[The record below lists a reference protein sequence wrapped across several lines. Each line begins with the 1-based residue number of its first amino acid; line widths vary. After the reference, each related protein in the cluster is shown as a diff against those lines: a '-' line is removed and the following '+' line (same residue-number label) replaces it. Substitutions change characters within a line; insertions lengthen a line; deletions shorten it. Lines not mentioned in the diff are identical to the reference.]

1 MKKLI
6 FLFIIAA
13 CFAAQAQSTLKP
25 HPTMVVQKT
34 PQNAYRIWYWN
45 GTGLKKIEC
54 ISFHSFGGVTT
65 MLILEKGKLTKKELT
80 TAAISGVIN
89 IKSGKRVIL

>member
-6 FLFIIAA
+6 LLFFIAA
-13 CFAAQAQSTLKP
+13 CFAAHGQSTLNP
-25 HPTMVVQKT
+25 QPTMVVQKS

-45 GTGLKKIEC
+45 GTGMKKTEC

-65 MLILEKGKLTKKELT
+65 MLVLEKGKLTKKELS

-89 IKSGKRVIL
+89 IKTGKRVIL

>member
-6 FLFIIAA
+6 LLFILAA
-13 CFAAQAQSTLKP
+13 CFAAHGQSPLKP
-25 HPTMVVQKT
+25 QPTMVVQKT
-34 PQNAYRIWYWN
+34 PENAYRVRYWN

-65 MLILEKGKLTKKELT
+65 LLVLEKGKLKKREIG

-89 IKSGKRVIL
+89 IKTGKRVAL